1 MYRSDSHVH
10 SEFSGDSKEKLEK
23 IIEKA
28 KELKMDEITIT
39 DHLDLDFPMKPN
51 IFTLDLEKYIERLKE
66 LRKREK
72 ELQIKIGIEIG
83 LQPTL
88 VNRYNSIL
96 ENKDIDSIRG
106 SSHAISGKDVATKD
120 FFLGKEKNEAH
131 REYFLEV
138 LKNIDLFP
146 EISVYGH
153 LDFINRYGIGV
164 YKDYKDLD
172 YILHQDIIDE
182 ILKKLIFKN
191 IGIEV
196 NTSGL
201 RYGLKNFHPHINILK
216 RYKKFGG
223 EIITIGSD
231 SHRSEDIM
239 KDFDIVKKLLKE
251 LGFNSYCTFKNKK
264 IEYRDLDI

>member
-88 VNRYNSIL
+88 VNRYNSIF
-96 ENKDIDSIRG
+96 ENKDIDFIIG
-106 SSHAISGKDVATKD
+106 SSHAISGKDVAIKD
-120 FFLGKEKNEAH
+120 FFLGKEKMKHIE
-131 REYFLEV
+131 
-138 LKNIDLFP
+138 
-146 EISVYGH
+146 S
-153 LDFINRYGIGV
+153 
-164 YKDYKDLD
+164 
-172 YILHQDIIDE
+172 
-182 ILKKLIFKN
+182 IF
-191 IGIEV
+191 
-196 NTSGL
+196 
-201 RYGLKNFHPHINILK
+201 
-216 RYKKFGG
+216 
-223 EIITIGSD
+223 
-231 SHRSEDIM
+231 
-239 KDFDIVKKLLKE
+239 
-251 LGFNSYCTFKNKK
+251 
-264 IEYRDLDI
+264 